1 MPGAPKAFTNTPFP
15 LENLPVEV
23 FEQVLTYLSYPY
35 HELAKLRRVDR
46 KFNSSIMRLLNQ
58 GFRAAERLHAKY
70 LEVTLKLISLNIYF
84 DPKTVQEVK
93 EKLPRLKSERQNH
106 QLYPHYGILMAMGF
120 EISRLS
126 FIFLNWE
133 YNEYNLSCVPGKVID
148 EIISLLRTIQE
159 EENPPATNVIL
170 RDLRDISTMAVKY
183 FVEGIV
189 PNLKIQLSQLKLE
202 EKEKRKMEEIKK
214 KEERKMEGIKK
225 TKNTKIQKMRKE
237 RKRKQAEDRKSF
249 ELEMKKKKILEA
261 AARAERVAAR
271 VSREESCQKESR
283 GEGERDLAGSK

>member
-1 MPGAPKAFTNTPFP
+1 MRRNALLRVARGLPGAPKAFTNTPFP

-46 KFNSSIMRLLNQ
+46 KFNSTIMRLLNQ

-70 LEVTLKLISLNIYF
+70 LE
-84 DPKTVQEVK
+84 EVK

-202 EKEKRKMEEIKK
+202 EKEKGKMEEIKK
-214 KEERKMEGIKK
+214 KEERKTEGIKK
-225 TKNTKIQKMRKE
+225 TKNTKIQKMKKE
-237 RKRKQAEDRKSF
+237 RKRKEAEDRKSF

-261 AARAERVAAR
+261 AARADRVAAR

-283 GEGERDLAGSK
+283 GERDLAGSK